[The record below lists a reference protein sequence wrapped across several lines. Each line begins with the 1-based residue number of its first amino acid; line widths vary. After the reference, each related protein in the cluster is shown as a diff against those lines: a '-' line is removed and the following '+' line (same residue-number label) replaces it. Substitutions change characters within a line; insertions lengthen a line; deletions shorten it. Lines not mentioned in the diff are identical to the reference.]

1 MTEVGLADRLDH
13 FPSQLS
19 GGERQRVALCRALA
33 LEPPLLLAD
42 EPTGNLDPASGEHVF
57 ELLLELQR
65 RHGTTAVVVTH
76 NPEIARRCARIFDL
90 DRRLAQAL
98 TMFEKYNEKARRAL
112 FFARYEASKLGSRVI
127 ESEHI
132 LLGILREGEE
142 TVNELF
148 RRFEVK
154 PDEVRREIEGERVF
168 VERISSTA
176 ELPLSEESKKILAYA
191 SHEAESML
199 HSAVGSEHLLIGILR
214 VEGCLAMRILAQHGL
229 DVYTVREEVLTVAK
243 EREAS
248 QQKKELPFLTEY
260 GRDLTTLA
268 AEGAFDPLIGREP
281 EVERIIQILSRR
293 TKNNPILRGES
304 GVGKTAIVEGLAQRI
319 VDGRVP
325 IFLAQKRIVAL
336 DLSLIVAGTKYRG
349 QFEERLKGIL
359 KELKESPDLIVFIDE
374 IHSLIGAGSAE
385 GSLDAANILKPA
397 LSRGEI
403 SCIGATTAKEY
414 RKYIEKDRSLLRRF
428 QAVEVAPPTDQETMS
443 ILEGIKDRYE
453 SFHKVRYTGES
464 LRVAIHHSSRYIPD
478 RHHPDKAID
487 VLDEAGA
494 RVKLRRVRDTQNLR
508 RLEQEIRQVVRDM
521 KAAISAKEFER
532 AVYLREREI
541 ELREDSERLAVPA
554 AEEGRRLEVT
564 RRDVEEVISSWTGI
578 PIAALESVE
587 ARKLA
592 HMEES
597 LRSWVVGQDRAIS
610 AISRAIRRSRLG
622 VSNPQRPV
630 GSFIFLGPSGVG
642 KTEVARRLAEFLFG
656 SQRALVRFDMSEYME
671 KHAVSKLLGSPPGYV
686 GHEEGGQL
694 TERIRR
700 QPYSLILFDEIEKAH
715 PDVANLLLQ
724 ILEDG
729 QLTDAYG
736 NEVDFKNTLVLMTS
750 NLGSKL
756 VLRGGRMGFGEGDEE
771 AAFERLEEEILA
783 ELRRSFSPEFINRVD
798 EVIVFN
804 PLTRVHLRSVVDI
817 LLRDI
822 NLTLAERGLAV
833 SVAPAA
839 KDWLLDK
846 AGIEPS
852 TGARPLRRTIQ
863 RHIQDAVSEIL
874 ISQHGDVIDEIEVTL
889 EDDRLHFEPRIA
901 ELVPQET

>member
-1 MTEVGLADRLDH
+1 
-13 FPSQLS
+13 
-19 GGERQRVALCRALA
+19 
-33 LEPPLLLAD
+33 
-42 EPTGNLDPASGEHVF
+42 
-57 ELLLELQR
+57 
-65 RHGTTAVVVTH
+65 
-76 NPEIARRCARIFDL
+76 
-90 DRRLAQAL
+90 
-98 TMFEKYNEKARRAL
+98 MFEKYNEKARRAL

-142 TVNELF
+142 TVSEIF
-148 RRFEVK
+148 RRFQVK
-154 PDEVRREIEGERVF
+154 PEDIRREIEGERIF

-199 HSAVGSEHLLIGILR
+199 HATVGSEHLLIGILR
-214 VEGCLAMRILAQHGL
+214 VEGCTAMRILAQHGF
-229 DVYTVREEVLTVAK
+229 DVYTVREEVLAIAK

-248 QQKKELPFLTEY
+248 QQKKELPFLSEY
-260 GRDLTTLA
+260 GRDLTALA
-268 AEGAFDPLIGREP
+268 TEQSFDPLIGRDE
-281 EVERIIQILSRR
+281 EVDRIIQILSRR
-293 TKNNPILRGES
+293 TKNNPILLGEP

-319 VDGRVP
+319 IEGRVP
-325 IFLAQKRIVAL
+325 IFLANKRIMAL

-359 KELKESPDLIVFIDE
+359 KELKESRELIVFIDE

-403 SCIGATTAKEY
+403 SCIGATTLKEY

-428 QAVEVAPPTDQETMS
+428 QAIQVNPPTPEQTQE
-443 ILEGIKDRYE
+443 ILEGVKDRYE
-453 SFHKVRYTGES
+453 SFHKVRYRPEA
-464 LRVAIHHSSRYIPD
+464 LRTAIYQSSRYIPD
-478 RHHPDKAID
+478 RHLPDKAID
-487 VLDEAGA
+487 VIDEAGA

-508 RLEQEIRQVVRDM
+508 RLEQEIRQVVKEM
-521 KAAISAKEFER
+521 KVAISDKDFER

-541 ELREDSERLAVPA
+541 ELREDLERMSVA
-554 AEEGRRLEVT
+554 ADETGVLEVT
-564 RRDVEEVISSWTGI
+564 RHDIEEVISSWTGI
-578 PIAALESVE
+578 PTAALQSEE
-587 ARKLA
+587 AARLLQ
-592 HMEES
+592 MEEI
-597 LRSWVVGQDRAIS
+597 LRHRVVGQDRAIS

-642 KTEVARRLAEFLFG
+642 KTEVARQLSEFLFG
-656 SQRALVRFDMSEYME
+656 NQRALVRFDMSEYME
-671 KHAVSKLLGSPPGYV
+671 KHAVSKLIGSPPGYV

-694 TERIRR
+694 TERVRR

-736 NEVDFKNTLVLMTS
+736 NQVDFRNTLVLMTS
-750 NLGSKL
+750 NIGSKL
-756 VLRGGRMGFGEGDEE
+756 VLRGGRMGFGEGSED
-771 AAFERLEEEILA
+771 ASFQRLEEEILA
-783 ELRRSFSPEFINRVD
+783 ELRRTFSPEFINRID

-804 PLTRVHLRSVVDI
+804 PLAERDLRAIVDI
-817 LLRDI
+817 LVEDV
-822 NLTLAERGLAV
+822 NLTLSERGLRV
-833 SVAPAA
+833 VISDSA
-839 KDWLLDK
+839 KEWLLAR

-852 TGARPLRRTIQ
+852 TGARPLRRAIQ
-863 RHIQDAVSEIL
+863 RHIQDKVSDIL
-874 ISQHGDVIDEIEVTL
+874 INQHGGETIERIDVDLEGGELTFQAGAQEIVI
-889 EDDRLHFEPRIA
+889 PRR
-901 ELVPQET
+901 